1 MTEFYAPLVAESDRR
16 PGELLRTQSTS
27 IRNLGDTTRAWR
39 IVYVSSDSRGELIPA
54 SGTVISDDPITDSGP
69 KPIAVYSPSFH
80 GLGGECAPSQQLVR
94 GSEPLDQIQ
103 AALDRG
109 WTVAVPDGENLG
121 ITGLG
126 PHTFLAAR
134 AGGHVM
140 LDLARATH
148 ALPELQTPDAGSA
161 PIVLWGY
168 ADGGRAA
175 VSAAEL
181 HREYAPE
188 LHLRGV
194 AAGAVVTDPGA
205 LVLFHH
211 RGPWSALALAGLI
224 GLSRAYHHLPLR
236 HVLTEDGLR
245 IIRHAETLSAAVLLE
260 QYRQPLEHWCER
272 LDPWNDAIW
281 RYVLTRES
289 RSAAATPAV
298 PVHLYHGTN
307 DLVVPIEFGSRLHTE
322 YRQRGVD
329 VSWCEYDTN
338 HFRTAAESAPEVV
351 EELARFLGRPPIGP
365 TRQPGQKQT

>member
-1 MTEFYAPLVAESDRR
+1 MTEFYAPLLVGSDRR
-16 PGELLRTQSTS
+16 PGELLRTQSVTV
-27 IRNLGDTTRAWR
+27 RNLGDTMRAWR

-54 SGTVISDDPITDSGP
+54 SGTVISANSVTDSEP
-69 KPIAVYSPSFH
+69 KPILVYSSSFH
-80 GLGGECAPSQQLVR
+80 GLGGECAPSQQLVT
-94 GSEPLDQIQ
+94 GAEPLDQIQ
-103 AALDRG
+103 AALDRR

-134 AGGHVM
+134 AAGHAV

-148 ALPELQTPDAGSA
+148 ELPELPTPDTGSA

-175 VSAAEL
+175 VSATEL

-188 LHLRGV
+188 LDLRGM

-245 IIRHAETLSAAVLLE
+245 VVRHAETLSAAVLLE

-272 LDPWNDAIW
+272 PDPWNDPIW

-289 RSAAATPAV
+289 RSGAQAPAV
-298 PVHLYHGTN
+298 PVHLYHGSN
-307 DLVVPIEFGSRLHTE
+307 DLVVPIESGNGLFTE
-322 YRQRGVD
+322 YQQRGVQ
-329 VSWCEYDTN
+329 VSWCEYDAN
-338 HFRTAAESAPEVV
+338 HFRTAIDSAPEVT
-351 EELARFLGRPPIGP
+351 EELAGFLGRSHIDP
-365 TRQPGQKQT
+365 TQQPSP